1 MKKITKFNKV
11 DIPTYEPRKF
21 MYHYDNG
28 NSMLVTYYPKH
39 NSNNNLI
46 TLQVWDKNKVKQFHK
61 NIKTHD
67 FPEIVNLP
75 KDNDDFISSEF
86 VLKCI
91 HSCENN
97 ICSLDFNNLNKD
109 IVDYGCINGW
119 PDGFDATLIKQYN
132 KDIDSKH
139 WLCVYLYEISLGF
152 CLTET
157 VNYTYGYKFNCDSS
171 D

>member
-61 NIKTHD
+61 NIKSHD

-109 IVDYGCINGW
+109 I
-119 PDGFDATLIKQYN
+119 K
-132 KDIDSKH
+132 SKP